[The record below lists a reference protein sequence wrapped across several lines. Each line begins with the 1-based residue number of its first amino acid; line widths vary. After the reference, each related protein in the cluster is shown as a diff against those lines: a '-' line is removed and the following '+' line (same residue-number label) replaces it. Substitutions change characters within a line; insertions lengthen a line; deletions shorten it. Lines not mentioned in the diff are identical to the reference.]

1 MLNKTYFG
9 KLIIGFILLAFASA
23 LLLAC
28 GTSPS
33 KAGTDD
39 GNATVTAEGETS
51 EDIRSVDEFL
61 DTFQERYSARDIKGV
76 SRLFMD
82 ISTVMVD
89 FEGRLT
95 AYTIEDWLDMT
106 ENVFDS
112 NPRISDKLTE
122 RSIMVYG
129 KIAVATCRYDF
140 KSAVEH
146 STGHDIFSLVRTP
159 DGWRIVS
166 LMYSGERE

>member
-1 MLNKTYFG
+1 MANKTYFG
-9 KLIIGFILLAFASA
+9 KLIVGFILLAFAGA

-33 KAGTDD
+33 KAGTEL
-39 GNATVTAEGETS
+39 EGTGVIPEETD
-51 EDIRSVDEFL
+51 EDIRSVNEFL

-82 ISTVMVD
+82 ISPVMVD

-95 AYTIEDWLDMT
+95 AYTIEEWLDMT
-106 ENVFDS
+106 ENVFDGNS
-112 NPRISDKLTE
+112 RISDKLTE
-122 RSIMVYG
+122 RSIIVYG
-129 KIAVATCRYDF
+129 KIAVATCRYEF
-140 KSAVEH
+140 KSAAEH
-146 STGHDIFSLVRTP
+146 STGHDIFSLLRTP

>member
-1 MLNKTYFG
+1 MLNKTHFD
-9 KLIIGFILLAFASA
+9 KLIIGFILLAFAGA

-33 KAGTDD
+33 KAGTEE
-39 GNATVTAEGETS
+39 GTGVIPGETD
-51 EDIRSVDEFL
+51 EDIRSVNEFL

-95 AYTIEDWLDMT
+95 AFTIEDWLDMT
-106 ENVFDS
+106 ENVFDRNS
-112 NPRISDKLTE
+112 RISDKLTE
-122 RSIMVYG
+122 RSITVYG

-140 KSAVEH
+140 KSATEH
-146 STGHDIFSLVRTP
+146 SSGHDIFSLVRTP
-159 DGWRIVS
+159 DGWRIAS
-166 LMYSGERE
+166 LMYSGQRE